1 MATRSFSIPF
11 DPKPIPCT
19 LSNAPSSPHTSS
31 DAPSQPILIFTHG
44 AGGNLTS
51 SAIANFSTGFSRHF
65 PILCFQ
71 GNSNLASRTKMFSAA
86 IKDRKSSS
94 CLGGRSM
101 GARAAVMA
109 ATAETKC
116 LVLVSYPLHTGK
128 QLRDQLLLDIDPS
141 VKVIFIS
148 GDKDSMCDLARLEEV
163 RSRMRCQ
170 TWRIV
175 VEGADHGMDVKPK
188 KLTEVV
194 GVKTG
199 EVVASWIK
207 DVDDSRKEGR
217 IFCDGEGKVEWTGW
231 MGAEADSPRSIPKA
245 TVSQKSTSDE
255 VKPSKSTTG
264 QTTSTKD
271 KSTPKRP
278 RAVTSIGD
286 TKSELSSKRARRS
299 THATLRGD
307 SKKESVSAR
316 TRARK
321 RTRPP

>member
-1 MATRSFSIPF
+1 MTTRSFSIPF

-19 LSNAPSSPHTSS
+19 VSNAPSSPLTSS

-44 AGGNLTS
+44 AGGTLTS

-65 PILCFQ
+65 PVLCFQ
-71 GNSNLASRTKMFSAA
+71 GNSNLASRTRMFSAV
-86 IKDRKSSS
+86 INDRKSSS

-170 TWRIV
+170 TWRVV

-188 KLTEVV
+188 KFTEAI

-199 EVVASWIK
+199 EVAANWIE
-207 DVDDSRKEGR
+207 DVNDRRREGR
-217 IFCDGEGKVEWTGW
+217 IFYDDDGKVEWTGW
-231 MGAEADSPRSIPKA
+231 MVAEADSPRSIPKA
-245 TVSQKSTSDE
+245 TVSPKPTSDK
-255 VKPSKSTTG
+255 VRPSKSTTD

-278 RAVTSIGD
+278 RAGTSIGD
-286 TKSELSSKRARRS
+286 TKSELSSKRARGS
-299 THATLRGD
+299 THAALKGD
-307 SKKESVSAR
+307 SKKENVSAR
-316 TRARK
+316 TRASK